1 MKPLEILFQDEHL
14 VIINKPHGLLVHR
27 SKIATNT
34 DVYALQLLR
43 DQIGQRVYPV
53 HRLDRKT
60 SGVLIFALSTEVNT
74 SMQKQFADN
83 KVNKTYQAIVRGFT
97 PIQETINYALTNDNG
112 KVQDAITNFRT
123 LQKSELP
130 VPYGKFETSRY
141 SLIELIPETGRF
153 HQLRKHMA
161 HLRHP
166 IIGDRPHGCNKQ
178 NKLFKEKWNMIT
190 MMLHAN
196 VINFHHPVTGKEM
209 VVKAAFQDEFN
220 RTLNLLSLS

>member
-74 SMQKQFADN
+74 SMQKQF
-83 KVNKTYQAIVRGFT
+83 R
-97 PIQETINYALTNDNG
+97 
-112 KVQDAITNFRT
+112 IT
-123 LQKSELP
+123 KSIKHIKPLY
-130 VPYGKFETSRY
+130 VG
-141 SLIELIPETGRF
+141 SL
-153 HQLRKHMA
+153 
-161 HLRHP
+161 
-166 IIGDRPHGCNKQ
+166 
-178 NKLFKEKWNMIT
+178 LFKKLLIT
-190 MMLHAN
+190 
-196 VINFHHPVTGKEM
+196 P
-209 VVKAAFQDEFN
+209 
-220 RTLNLLSLS
+220 